1 MREVEG
7 VSQSMY
13 ETAVTWRYVTNP
25 SCDRSP
31 GKRPGRSFYW
41 RDRYDPE
48 SGSQFIAISSG
59 QIR

>member
-31 GKRPGRSFYW
+31 GKRQAGRFTGATATT
-41 RDRYDPE
+41 RNRV
-48 SGSQFIAISSG
+48 
-59 QIR
+59 RNL